1 MSSPPTR
8 SPIVTR
14 SKTIKRKEEE
24 RKEREAKQLSD
35 HIDFFENNHPTQ
47 TKTSEGSWFDL
58 FTVRGRGSSSGGKR
72 RKTYRR
78 KSSSKKS
85 LKTRYNS
92 RR

>member
-1 MSSPPTR
+1 MSSPAPR

-35 HIDFFENNHPTQ
+35 HIDFFENNTEVQDVENYP
-47 TKTSEGSWFDL
+47 
-58 FTVRGRGSSSGGKR
+58 RGFSFWPFSRGGGKR

-85 LKTRYNS
+85 LKTRYN
-92 RR
+92 RRRR